1 MQRSA
6 VILGL
11 IALLVVVLLLDFELT
26 SHDQISELL
35 PTAAVLDAVTTAIVA
50 QPPTAVAP
58 AASATVEVA
67 TSTIAIVLP
76 TGTPP
81 PANVMIALP
90 TGTATPLPNL
100 TRDAV
105 VMTLTQMHIDA
116 TGSAP
121 PPPTYT
127 LQAGDTLFRIATQY
141 GVTVDAI
148 MRANNVTDPTRL
160 RVGQILL
167 IPVGIAPDQV
177 QPLVTAP
184 PAAVVIANAIVP
196 TATRIPFEMGNIT
209 PVFGPP
215 PPLINGMAFES
226 VIVLPDNVRQN
237 VHAIFAHGQSL
248 GNNPRAFS
256 KLGDST
262 IEHPFFLGRFD
273 DGPYNLG
280 SYGYLKGA
288 IDYFN
293 GSFRRESVAVR
304 RGLHTWSVL
313 DPMWAPKPACNSG
326 EHMLACEFRLNRPS
340 VLFIRLG
347 SNDAGIPEETD
358 KNLREIVEYCIANG
372 VIPVLGTKAD
382 RYEGPSDI
390 NNTIIRQVAT
400 DYQIPL
406 WDFDHIAQT
415 IPGRGLDQ
423 DSVHLTTFY
432 AHDYTR
438 PEALQRGYGVY
449 NLTAL
454 MMLDMI
460 WRETI
465 STKL

>member
-1 MQRSA
+1 
-6 VILGL
+6 
-11 IALLVVVLLLDFELT
+11 VV
-26 SHDQISELL
+26 Q
-35 PTAAVLDAVTTAIVA
+35 PTAADTPIPASPTTA
-50 QPPTAVAP
+50 PTA
-58 AASATVEVA
+58 TD
-67 TSTIAIVLP
+67 
-76 TGTPP
+76 TP
-81 PANVMIALP
+81 I
-90 TGTATPLPNL
+90 PNL

-127 LQAGDTLFRIATQY
+127 LQRGDTLFRIAEQY

-148 MRANNVTDPTRL
+148 MRANNVADPTRL

-167 IPVGIAPDQV
+167 IPVGVAPEQV
-177 QPLVTAP
+177 QPMVTAPP
-184 PAAVVIANAIVP
+184 PAAVVAVVP
-196 TATRIPFEMGNIT
+196 TATRIPFEVGNIT

-215 PPLINGMAFES
+215 PASINGLAFES
-226 VIVLPDNVRQN
+226 VIVLPDTVREN
-237 VHAIFAHGQSL
+237 IRAIYAQGQAL

-280 SYGYLKGA
+280 AFGYLKGA
-288 IDYFN
+288 IDYFS

-313 DPMWAPKPACNSG
+313 DPMWAPKPACNPG

-347 SNDAGIPEETD
+347 TNDAGIPKTTD
-358 KNLREIVEYCIANG
+358 ENLREIIEYAIGSG

-382 RYEGPSDI
+382 RHEGAGNI
-390 NNTIIRQVAT
+390 NNTIIRQVAA

-406 WDFDHIAQT
+406 WDFDLIAQT
-415 IPGRGLDQ
+415 MPGRGLDQ
-423 DSVHLTTFY
+423 DGVHLTTFY

-465 STKL
+465 TTKL

>member
-1 MQRSA
+1 MRRLVIFGLIGLLIV
-6 VILGL
+6 VIL
-11 IALLVVVLLLDFELT
+11 LDYEQT
-26 SHDQISELL
+26 AHDSV
-35 PTAAVLDAVTTAIVA
+35 PTALPQEAAAA
-50 QPPTAVAP
+50 PTAV
-58 AASATVEVA
+58 VVVIE
-67 TSTIAIVLP
+67 
-76 TGTPP
+76 P
-81 PANVMIALP
+81 PALTAIPASP
-90 TGTATPLPNL
+90 TPAPTETATPIPNL

-121 PPPTYT
+121 PPPAYT
-127 LQAGDTLFRIATQY
+127 LQRGDTLFRVAAQY

-148 MRANNVTDPTRL
+148 VRANNITDPNRL

-177 QPLVTAP
+177 QPMVTAPP
-184 PAAVVIANAIVP
+184 PAAVVVANAIVP
-196 TATRIPFEMGNIT
+196 TATRIPFEQGNIT

-215 PPLINGMAFES
+215 PPAINGMAFES
-226 VIVLPDNVRQN
+226 VIVLPEGVREN
-237 VHAIFAHGQSL
+237 IRAIYAHGQAL

-262 IEHPFFLGRFD
+262 IEHPYFLGRFD

-280 SYGYLKGA
+280 AYGYLKGA
-288 IDYFN
+288 IDYFS

-313 DPMWAPKPACNSG
+313 DPMWAPKPTCNPG

-347 SNDAGIPEETD
+347 TNDAGIPGTTD
-358 KNLREIVEYCIANG
+358 ENLREIVEYAINSG

-382 RYEGPSDI
+382 RHEGASNI
-390 NNTIIRQVAT
+390 NNTIIRQVAA

-406 WDFDHIAQT
+406 WDFDLIAQT
-415 IPGRGLDQ
+415 MPGRGLDQ
-423 DSVHLTTFY
+423 DGVHLTTFF

-465 STKL
+465 TTKL

>member
-11 IALLVVVLLLDFELT
+11 IALLVVVILLDFEQT
-26 SHDQISELL
+26 AHDQISEPL
-35 PTAAVLDAVTTAIVA
+35 PTAAALDAVSTAIVA
-50 QPPTAVAP
+50 PPPTAVAP
-58 AASATVEVA
+58 AASPTVEV
-67 TSTIAIVLP
+67 IGPP
-76 TGTPP
+76 TET
-81 PANVMIALP
+81 PANVVIALP
-90 TGTATPLPNL
+90 TGTATPIPNL

-127 LQAGDTLFRIATQY
+127 LRAGDTLFRIATQY
-141 GVTVDAI
+141 GVSVDAI

-160 RVGQILL
+160 HVGQVLL
-167 IPVGIAPDQV
+167 IPVGVAPEQV
-177 QPLVTAP
+177 QPMVTAP
-184 PAAVVIANAIVP
+184 PPVVANAIVP

-215 PPLINGMAFES
+215 PPLINGVAFES
-226 VIVLPDNVRQN
+226 VIVLPENVRQN
-237 VHAIFAHGQSL
+237 IHAIFAHGQAL

-262 IEHPFFLGRFD
+262 IEHPYFLGRFD

-280 SYGYLKGA
+280 AYGYLKGA

-313 DPMWAPKPACNSG
+313 DPMWAPKPICNSG

-340 VLFIRLG
+340 ILFIRLG
-347 SNDAGIPEETD
+347 SNDAGIPKETD
-358 KNLREIVEYCIANG
+358 ENLRRIVEYCIENG

-400 DYQIPL
+400 DYEVPL

-415 IPGRGLDQ
+415 VPGRGLDQ
-423 DSVHLTTFY
+423 DGVHLTTFY

-438 PEALQRGYGVY
+438 PEAMQRGYGIY

>member
-1 MQRSA
+1 MRRL

-11 IALLVVVLLLDFELT
+11 IGLLVFVILLDFQPT
-26 SHDQISELL
+26 AHDPVITPLPTVAAVAAIHPAVPVITAP
-35 PTAAVLDAVTTAIVA
+35 PTAAS
-50 QPPTAVAP
+50 PTAASP
-58 AASATVEVA
+58 A
-67 TSTIAIVLP
+67 STNTLL
-76 TGTPP
+76 
-81 PANVMIALP
+81 PANVVIAAP
-90 TGTATPLPNL
+90 TGTATPIPNP

-105 VMTLTQMHIDA
+105 IMTLTQMHIDA

-127 LQAGDTLFRIATQY
+127 LRSGDTLFRIAEQY

-148 MRANNVTDPTRL
+148 MRANNVADPTRL
-160 RVGQILL
+160 HVGQILL
-167 IPVGIAPDQV
+167 IPVGIAPELV

-184 PAAVVIANAIVP
+184 PTAVAFANVIVP

-215 PPLINGMAFES
+215 PPLINGIAFDS
-226 VIVLPDNVRQN
+226 VIVLPENVRQN
-237 VHAIFAHGQSL
+237 IHMIFARGQAL

-262 IEHPFFLGRFD
+262 IEHPYFLGRFD

-280 SYGYLKGA
+280 AYGYLKGA
-288 IDYFN
+288 IDYFS

-313 DPMWAPKPACNSG
+313 DPMWAPKPACNAG

-347 SNDAGIPEETD
+347 SNDAGVPEMTD
-358 KNLREIVEYCIANG
+358 ENLREIIEYALANG

-382 RYEGPSDI
+382 RHEGTSNI
-390 NNTIIRQVAT
+390 NNTIIRQVAA
-400 DYQIPL
+400 DYAIPL
-406 WDFDHIAQT
+406 WDFDLIAQT
-415 IPGRGLDQ
+415 LPGRGLDQ
-423 DSVHLTTFY
+423 DGVHLTTFY